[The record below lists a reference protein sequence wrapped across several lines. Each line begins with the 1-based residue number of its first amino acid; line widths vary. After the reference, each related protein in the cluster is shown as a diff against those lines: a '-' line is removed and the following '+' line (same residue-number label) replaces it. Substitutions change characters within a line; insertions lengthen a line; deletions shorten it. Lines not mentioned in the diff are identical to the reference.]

1 MSSSSR
7 DVVPHPDLADEQAH
21 VTGLYG
27 RLDAAR
33 ARAVTRMEQAIS
45 GPVAGN
51 PQALGEREAAV
62 EFQAQRITMLD
73 AAEPG
78 LVIGRLDRTEVPQPL
93 YVGRTGLAA
102 DEPDGDPAL
111 VDWRAPAARPFYTA
125 TAFSPDGV
133 ARRRHIRTLGRRVTD
148 IDDEVLVLAEGEEG
162 DPTALTGEAALL
174 RALTAD
180 RTGRMTD
187 IVRTIQV

>member
-7 DVVPHPDLADEQAH
+7 DVVPHPDLAAEQEH
-21 VTGLYG
+21 VTGLYR

-111 VDWRAPAARPFYTA
+111 VDWRAPAARPF
-125 TAFSPDGV
+125 
-133 ARRRHIRTLGRRVTD
+133 
-148 IDDEVLVLAEGEEG
+148 
-162 DPTALTGEAALL
+162 
-174 RALTAD
+174 
-180 RTGRMTD
+180 
-187 IVRTIQV
+187 